1 MKRGSIA
8 IVGAAE
14 TTELGRIPGL
24 SQLQLHADAALNGI
38 RDAGISMAD
47 IDGVACAGESPT
59 SVAHYL
65 GIQPNWVDST
75 SVGGCSFML
84 HVRHAAAAIN
94 DGLCNT
100 VLITHGESGRSNVG
114 RSGFR
119 GGGAATLPGQ
129 FEAPF
134 GGMGPTTSFTLPF
147 LRYMKETG
155 TTLEQ
160 LAMVVVSQRRWAGL
174 NPRATLQE
182 PTTVDEVMNDRM
194 IAYPFTKPECCLVT
208 DGGGALIVVA
218 ADRVADFPQSPVYLL
233 GTGESVETP
242 MISQMADFTSS
253 RAFKI
258 ASANAFAE
266 AGIQHSEVDHVMIY
280 DAFAHLPFYGLE
292 DMGFCKPGEAGPY
305 IAEGN
310 TSPGGELPV
319 NTNGGGL
326 SYMHSGMYGMYA
338 LQESVR
344 QIRGSAAAQ
353 VDAADISV
361 CHGVGGMFAASG
373 TIIMGTQETL

>member
-24 SQLQLHADAALNGI
+24 SQLQLHADAALNCMQ
-38 RDAGISMAD
+38 DAGISMAD

>member
-1 MKRGSIA
+1 
-8 IVGAAE
+8 
-14 TTELGRIPGL
+14 
-24 SQLQLHADAALNGI
+24 
-38 RDAGISMAD
+38 
-47 IDGVACAGESPT
+47 
-59 SVAHYL
+59 
-65 GIQPNWVDST
+65 
-75 SVGGCSFML
+75 
-84 HVRHAAAAIN
+84 
-94 DGLCNT
+94 
-100 VLITHGESGRSNVG
+100 
-114 RSGFR
+114 
-119 GGGAATLPGQ
+119 
-129 FEAPF
+129 
-134 GGMGPTTSFTLPF
+134 
-147 LRYMKETG
+147 KETG

-218 ADRVADFPQSPVYLL
+218 ADRVSDFPQSPVYLL